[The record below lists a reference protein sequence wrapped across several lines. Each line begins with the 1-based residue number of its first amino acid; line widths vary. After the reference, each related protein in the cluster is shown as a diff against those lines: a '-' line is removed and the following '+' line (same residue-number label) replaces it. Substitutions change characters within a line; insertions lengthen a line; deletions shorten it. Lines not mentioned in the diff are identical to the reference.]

1 MMLLFHKVLCHVC
14 LPPNLAVG
22 KNVSINSLFSGTPL
36 HCEKSLIAIF
46 SWYVLLS
53 TFSKVTIHYE
63 FVFFFFQCTR
73 VMWTPPLRE
82 SFSYPFLVLQM
93 LLVTHIL
100 R

>member
-1 MMLLFHKVLCHVC
+1 MC

-36 HCEKSLIAIF
+36 HCEKSLIATF
-46 SWYVLLS
+46 SWYVLLN

-63 FVFFFFQCTR
+63 FVFWLFFFQCTR